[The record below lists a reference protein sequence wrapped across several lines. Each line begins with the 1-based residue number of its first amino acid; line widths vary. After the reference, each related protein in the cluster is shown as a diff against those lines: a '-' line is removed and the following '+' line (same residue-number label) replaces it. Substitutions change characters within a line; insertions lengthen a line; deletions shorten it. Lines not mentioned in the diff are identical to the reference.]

1 MIRDGKIWIG
11 NLADGTNISLLPQMA
26 NRHGLIAGATGTGKT
41 VTLKVLAESFSDMG
55 VPVFLADVKGDLA
68 GMINPGIDS
77 EDMQERIRRFGLAEA
92 GFQYQNY
99 PGTFWD
105 IYGQKGVQLR
115 TTVSEMGPLLLAR
128 ILDLNQLQSDLL
140 SIAFKIADDNG
151 LLLIDTKDL
160 KALLNWVSA
169 NRKELEP
176 EYGKMSPASIAAILR
191 AVVALEIAGGETFFG
206 EPALNILDWL
216 SVGAGGKG
224 MIHILDSESLINN
237 GRLYSTFLLWLLSE
251 LFEMLPDVGDADK
264 PKIVFIF
271 VEAHLLFKDAPKAL
285 LDKIEQVVKL
295 VRSKGVGVY
304 FCTQNPRD
312 IPDGVLAQLS
322 NKIQHALRA
331 YTPSD
336 QRAVRAA
343 ADSFRTNPEFNTY
356 DTIMELGVG
365 EAVVSMLDEDGIPSV
380 AQRVAILPPQS
391 QMGHIDDVT
400 RDTYVRRS
408 QLYGKYAQPVDPDSA
423 YEFLQRKGLEA
434 EAEAARAAEEAA
446 RAKEEALKA
455 KEAAKEAAAAE
466 KEAEREAKAKAKA
479 VNNAAKTVS
488 SSVAGTV
495 GREVGKSVGSIF
507 GKFGKTLG
515 GNLGASLGRGIIG
528 TIFRLRE

>member
-68 GMINPGIDS
+68 GMINPGVDS

-151 LLLIDTKDL
+151 LLLVDTKDL

-169 NRKELEP
+169 NRKDLEP

-237 GRLYSTFLLWLLSE
+237 GRLYSTFLLWRRRQAEDRFLL
-251 LFEMLPDVGDADK
+251 
-264 PKIVFIF
+264 
-271 VEAHLLFKDAPKAL
+271 
-285 LDKIEQVVKL
+285 
-295 VRSKGVGVY
+295 
-304 FCTQNPRD
+304 
-312 IPDGVLAQLS
+312 
-322 NKIQHALRA
+322 
-331 YTPSD
+331 
-336 QRAVRAA
+336 
-343 ADSFRTNPEFNTY
+343 
-356 DTIMELGVG
+356 
-365 EAVVSMLDEDGIPSV
+365 
-380 AQRVAILPPQS
+380 
-391 QMGHIDDVT
+391 
-400 RDTYVRRS
+400 
-408 QLYGKYAQPVDPDSA
+408 
-423 YEFLQRKGLEA
+423 
-434 EAEAARAAEEAA
+434 
-446 RAKEEALKA
+446 
-455 KEAAKEAAAAE
+455 
-466 KEAEREAKAKAKA
+466 
-479 VNNAAKTVS
+479 
-488 SSVAGTV
+488 
-495 GREVGKSVGSIF
+495 
-507 GKFGKTLG
+507 
-515 GNLGASLGRGIIG
+515 
-528 TIFRLRE
+528 